1 LAKKTS
7 LEDLLHDTRV
17 RKGLSVQEL
26 SSQIGVTINT
36 VYAWETGRSR
46 PRENNLKALCRVL
59 KLPIRSTLELIA

>member
-1 LAKKTS
+1 MAKKIS
-7 LEDLLHDTRV
+7 LHNLLHDTRV

-26 SSQIGVTINT
+26 SSQIGVTINA

-46 PRENNLKALCRVL
+46 PRENNLKAICRVL